1 MNPTNTNTR
10 AERIESIIAQ
20 RRPLAEEIQWVEMHL
35 RELYTAIRELE
46 SYRQNLTNSVGEVEV
61 KEQLSK
67 GDFSPLLQQ
76 IQTEVEKLNTLRER
90 FSRPTLNI
98 GVVGLM
104 GQGKSTLLK
113 SLSGLSDKEIPALE
127 GGACTAVRSTIE
139 NQPGDTVAEVTLHS
153 EESFLTGVIWLYYD
167 ELGLAN
173 KPQSL
178 DEFASQTLIEPPSLG
193 ATKEKMY
200 KHLKEDYHQ
209 NLSKY
214 RYLIKPGEPQKFA
227 IKQEEIPDYVIQK
240 RDGQDKL
247 TTFKHL
253 AVREVVIFCR
263 FENPDVGKVSL
274 VDVPGMGDSRL
285 GDEKLILKTLGK
297 EVDVVLFIRR
307 PDPMRYQWQPVD
319 TQLYDT
325 ATQALNNLENRSFMV
340 LNYSKRTNNL
350 KACQTL
356 QQNIDTIQ
364 VVRCEIADCS
374 EPKDANRVFDL
385 VLDYLAVNINE
396 IDKRYAREC
405 QTRLIELQ
413 EKIAQELATVRPA
426 LAKYGR
432 ESSQFRVLFNQLLQ
446 DVVNGLVDLRN
457 ELKAKSEDIDLD
469 FQTAVENALENCL
482 KDSGIPQDQEICDR
496 SRTLEFKE
504 SYAAVYRIYIVELRI
519 HLSQHFLLLDKGL
532 NKSVEK
538 MKTAVAEVLIKQ
550 GRLGELIPSRGTEFL
565 QEMADLLAQKQNQLE
580 LGFRTLGDFE
590 FSYSSSLLRF
600 IRKHLSDNLQ
610 ADVDQPLNSIEN
622 ALNQEENQ
630 VLTEPTN
637 PSEVRSNLEKLHQQ
651 VISQCRQTLENWLKA
666 PSQVRYYMVEE
677 FADRILYAKNIR
689 GEWEDFLSD
698 EEIRIQVWPEFKEL
712 ANRKRVQEEWQNKV
726 AQVAKLNQLAAMM
739 FIN

>member
-1 MNPTNTNTR
+1 MNNTNTR

-20 RRPLAEEIQWVEMHL
+20 RKPLAEEIQWVEMHL
-35 RELYTAIRELE
+35 RELYTGLRELE
-46 SYRQNLTNSVGEVEV
+46 SYRQNLISSVGEPEV
-61 KEQLSK
+61 KEQLLK
-67 GDFSPLLQQ
+67 RDFSPLLKT
-76 IQTEVEKLNTLRER
+76 IQMEVEKLNTLRSR
-90 FSRPTLNI
+90 FSRSTLNI

-113 SLSGLSDKEIPALE
+113 SLSGLTDKEIPALE

-153 EESFLTGVIWLYYD
+153 EESFLKEVIWLYYD
-167 ELGLAN
+167 ELGFTDQ
-173 KPQSL
+173 PQSL
-178 DEFASQTLIEPPSLG
+178 DEFASKPFPESSPVG
-193 ATKEKMY
+193 ATQEKMY
-200 KHLKEDYHQ
+200 KHLQEDYYQ

-214 RYLIKPGEPQKFA
+214 RYLIKPGEPQKFQ
-227 IKQEEIPDYVIQK
+227 IKQEEVPDYVIQK
-240 RDGQDKL
+240 RDGQDRL

-253 AVREVVIFCR
+253 AVKEVVIFCR
-263 FENPDVGKVSL
+263 FANPDVGKVSL

-285 GDEKLILKTLGK
+285 GDEKLMLKTLGQ

-319 TQLYDT
+319 TQLYDR
-325 ATQALNNLENRSFMV
+325 ATQALNNLENRSFMI
-340 LNYSKRTNNL
+340 LNYSQRTNNL

-356 QQNIDTIQ
+356 QKNIDTIK

-374 EPKDANRVFDL
+374 QAKDANRVFDL

-396 IDKRYAREC
+396 LDRRYARDC
-405 QTRLIELQ
+405 QSRLIELQ
-413 EKIAQELATVRPA
+413 EQISQELAAVGPV
-426 LAKYGR
+426 LARYGR
-432 ESSQFRVLFNQLLQ
+432 ESRQFRSLFNQLLQ

-457 ELKAKSEDIDLD
+457 ELKARKDDVDLD
-469 FQTAVENALENCL
+469 FQGAVEKALENCL
-482 KDSGIPQDQEICDR
+482 KDPGIPQEQEISDR

-519 HLSQHFLLLDKGL
+519 HLSQHFLLLNQGL
-532 NKSVEK
+532 SKSVEK
-538 MKTAVAEVLIKQ
+538 MKSSVAEVLTKK
-550 GRLGELIPSRGTEFL
+550 GRLGELIPSRSTEFL

-580 LGFRTLGDFE
+580 LGFRTLAEFE

-610 ADVDQPLNSIEN
+610 ADIHKPLGLIEN
-622 ALNQEENQ
+622 IVNQEENQ
-630 VLTEPTN
+630 VLPEPTN
-637 PSEVRSNLEKLHQQ
+637 AAQVRSNLEKLHQQ
-651 VISQCRQTLENWLKA
+651 VIEQCRQTLDNWLKA

-712 ANRKRVQEEWQNKV
+712 AQRKRVQEEWQAKV

>member
-1 MNPTNTNTR
+1 MNTTNTR
-10 AERIESIIAQ
+10 AERIENIIAQ
-20 RRPLAEEIQWVEMHL
+20 RKPLAEEIQWVEMHL
-35 RELYTAIRELE
+35 RELYTGLRELE
-46 SYRQNLTNSVGEVEV
+46 TYRQNLTSSVGEPEV
-61 KEQLSK
+61 KEQLLK
-67 GDFSPLLQQ
+67 RDFSPLLQK
-76 IQTEVEKLNTLRER
+76 IQTEVEKLNTLRSR
-90 FSRPTLNI
+90 FSRSTLNI

-113 SLSGLSDKEIPALE
+113 SLSGLTDKEIPALE

-153 EESFLTGVIWLYYD
+153 EESFLKEVIWLYYD
-167 ELGLAN
+167 ELGFAD

-178 DEFASQTLIEPPSLG
+178 DEFASKPFPESSPVG
-193 ATKEKMY
+193 ATQEKMY
-200 KHLKEDYHQ
+200 KHLREDYYQ

-214 RYLIKPGEPQKFA
+214 RYLIKPGEPQKFQ
-227 IKQEEIPDYVIQK
+227 IKQEEVPDYVIQK
-240 RDGQDKL
+240 RDGQDRL

-285 GDEKLILKTLGK
+285 GDEKLMLKTLGQ

-325 ATQALNNLENRSFMV
+325 ATQALNNLENRSFMI
-340 LNYSKRTNNL
+340 LNYSQRTNNL

-356 QQNIDTIQ
+356 QKNIDTIK

-374 EPKDANRVFDL
+374 QPKDANRVFDL

-396 IDKRYAREC
+396 LDRRYARDC
-405 QTRLIELQ
+405 QSRLIELQ
-413 EKIAQELATVRPA
+413 EQIAQELTAVGPV
-426 LAKYGR
+426 LARYGKASR
-432 ESSQFRVLFNQLLQ
+432 QFRSLFNQLLQ

-457 ELKAKSEDIDLD
+457 ELKARKDDIDVD
-469 FQTAVENALENCL
+469 FQGAVEKALENCL
-482 KDSGIPQDQEICDR
+482 KDTGIPPEQEISDR

-504 SYAAVYRIYIVELRI
+504 SYAAIYRIYIVELRI
-519 HLSQHFLLLDKGL
+519 HLSQHFLLLNQGL
-532 NKSVEK
+532 SKSVEK
-538 MKTAVAEVLIKQ
+538 MKNSVADVLITQ
-550 GRLGELIPSRGTEFL
+550 GRLGELIPSGGTEFL
-565 QEMADLLAQKQNQLE
+565 QEMANLLAQKQNQLE
-580 LGFRTLGDFE
+580 LGFRTLAEFE

-610 ADVDQPLNSIEN
+610 ADVHKPLGLIEN
-622 ALNQEENQ
+622 IVNKEDNQ
-630 VLTEPTN
+630 VLPEPTN
-637 PSEVRSNLEKLHQQ
+637 AAQVRSNLEKLHQQ
-651 VISQCRQTLENWLKA
+651 VIEQCRQTLDNWLKA

-712 ANRKRVQEEWQNKV
+712 AQRKRVQEEWQAKV

>member
-1 MNPTNTNTR
+1 MNITNTR

-20 RRPLAEEIQWVEMHL
+20 RKPLAEEIQWVEMHL
-35 RELYTAIRELE
+35 RELYTGLRELE
-46 SYRQNLTNSVGEVEV
+46 TYRQSLTSSVGEPEV
-61 KEQLSK
+61 KEQLLK
-67 GDFSPLLQQ
+67 RDFSPLLQK
-76 IQTEVEKLNTLRER
+76 IQTEVEKLNTLRSR
-90 FSRPTLNI
+90 FSRSTLNI

-113 SLSGLSDKEIPALE
+113 SLSGLTDKEIPALE

-153 EESFLTGVIWLYYD
+153 EESFLKEVIWLYYD
-167 ELGLAN
+167 ELGFAD

-178 DEFASQTLIEPPSLG
+178 DEFASKPFPESSPVG
-193 ATKEKMY
+193 ATQEKMY
-200 KHLKEDYHQ
+200 KHLREDYYQ

-214 RYLIKPGEPQKFA
+214 RYLIKPGEPQKFQ
-227 IKQEEIPDYVIQK
+227 IKQEEVPDYVIQK
-240 RDGQDKL
+240 RDGQDRL

-285 GDEKLILKTLGK
+285 GDEKLMLKTLGQ

-325 ATQALNNLENRSFMV
+325 ATQALNNLENRSFMI
-340 LNYSKRTNNL
+340 LNYSQRTNNL

-356 QQNIDTIQ
+356 QKNIDTIK

-374 EPKDANRVFDL
+374 QPKDANRVFDL

-396 IDKRYAREC
+396 LDRRYARDC
-405 QTRLIELQ
+405 QSRLIELQ
-413 EKIAQELATVRPA
+413 EQIAQELTAVGPV
-426 LAKYGR
+426 LARYGKASR
-432 ESSQFRVLFNQLLQ
+432 QFRSLFNQLLQ

-457 ELKAKSEDIDLD
+457 ELKARKDDIDID
-469 FQTAVENALENCL
+469 FQGAVEKALENCL
-482 KDSGIPQDQEICDR
+482 KDTGIPPEQEISDR

-504 SYAAVYRIYIVELRI
+504 SYAAIYRIYIVELRI
-519 HLSQHFLLLDKGL
+519 HLSQHFLLLNQGL
-532 NKSVEK
+532 SQSVEK
-538 MKTAVAEVLIKQ
+538 MKNSVAEVLITQ
-550 GRLGELIPSRGTEFL
+550 GRLGELIPSGGTEFL
-565 QEMADLLAQKQNQLE
+565 QEMANLLAQKQNQLE
-580 LGFRTLGDFE
+580 LGFRTLAEFE

-610 ADVDQPLNSIEN
+610 ADVHKPLGLIEN
-622 ALNQEENQ
+622 IVNQEENQ
-630 VLTEPTN
+630 VLLEPTN
-637 PSEVRSNLEKLHQQ
+637 AAQVRSNLEKLHQQ
-651 VISQCRQTLENWLKA
+651 VIEQCRQTLDNWLKA

-712 ANRKRVQEEWQNKV
+712 AQRKRVQEEWQAKV